1 MNNNTRLL
9 ILFLFITSIISAQT
23 IVSTSPENKK
33 AVVEKFTGINC
44 NYCPCGDVIIN
55 NAISANPENV
65 IVVKVHEGGYATPGA
80 GQPDFRTA
88 YGDALSAQAANTGNP
103 AVTVNRHFFPSYASN
118 VTQMPV
124 E

>member
-1 MNNNTRLL
+1 M
-9 ILFLFITSIISAQT
+9 FIASINAQT

-33 AVVEKFTGINC
+33 VCVEKFTGINC

-80 GQPDFRTA
+80 GQPDLERME
-88 YGDALSAQAANTGNP
+88 
-103 AVTVNRHFFPSYASN
+103 
-118 VTQMPV
+118 MPFLLRQLIQ
-124 E
+124 ETLL